1 MFMSADVLVQAVLGL
16 AFALVVTWTVWLAKL
31 VERRMATRRL
41 QLQTLVIAKQRSLS
55 EAIQHLPAG
64 RGVMQAFIRPAE
76 DELELSSDL
85 TDKIGIKER
94 IATRLSGWSLPPH
107 AICTEG
113 QDCSPPSGPR
123 RRLSGCLEPCGA

>member
-1 MFMSADVLVQAVLGL
+1 MKFAWRWESDVRAHSPAPSLRRGLSPWSMFMSADVLVQAVLGL

-94 IATRLSGWSLPPH
+94 
-107 AICTEG
+107 
-113 QDCSPPSGPR
+113 
-123 RRLSGCLEPCGA
+123 